1 MIFSLKAKRLTTPFT
16 TQNRPKAARDFI
28 GLRSLMRKTAVCS
41 GTFETQRVVAG
52 TLGEPSYS
60 SRQVCTFKWIW
71 LSSSLSGGYGLS

>member
-28 GLRSLMRKTAVCS
+28 GLRSLMRKTAVS

-52 TLGEPSYS
+52 TLGEPLTR
-60 SRQVCTFKWIW
+60 SRQVKTLPPRSGLRLILHGVCTC
-71 LSSSLSGGYGLS
+71 